1 MLAPRESG
9 RQSPDNSRW
18 MAFSAPTGL
27 GRLLRDCV
35 HTGTRCVYDPDPTR
49 PVTWLTD

>member
-1 MLAPRESG
+1 MRKALAAAIDRIAEVDG
-9 RQSPDNSRW
+9 
-18 MAFSAPTGL
+18 GL